1 MNTFAINTTASIRE
15 NTLQRLRL
23 LETLYEGGYQDE
35 VVDRAVE
42 KLLTHQIQK
51 DQAQLVELQT
61 ELVKFEEQFGMDSDQ
76 FEAKYQCGEMGDDA
90 DVFEWHTLYRMATNF
105 QFHSEALGAIHES
118 MEALLEIGAISKT
131 TMREFDEAC
140 LKPAK
145 PLTPEDIRALR
156 GVSAARNIKAPQNY
170 DIL

>member
-1 MNTFAINTTASIRE
+1 MNTLAINATISIRE

-90 DVFEWHTLYRMATNF
+90 DVFEWHTLYRMAQRLRANL
-105 QFHSEALGAIHES
+105 Q
-118 MEALLEIGAISKT
+118 LLNQSPVLA
-131 TMREFDEAC
+131 
-140 LKPAK
+140 
-145 PLTPEDIRALR
+145 
-156 GVSAARNIKAPQNY
+156 
-170 DIL
+170 